1 MEQFFQQLLNGLA
14 VGGIYALVALGY
26 TMVYGVLKLI
36 NFAHGDLFTIGAYL
50 GLTLLVSCNL
60 AGVLPPVVAVLA
72 VFIMVGIMVAIIGCL
87 LERAAYRPLRKA
99 GRLSAVVSALGASIF
114 FQNAVMLVYGARFY
128 VYPDWL
134 RPDFTVDLFGIAV
147 PGVRLMVIAAS
158 VILMLALWAFIQ
170 RTRIGAAVRAVAID
184 QGAARLMGINVDRII
199 SLVFFIGPGLG
210 GAAGLMVGIYYGQID
225 FTMGWSYGLKAI
237 ACRPSI
243 SLEGCHRLHGA
254 DPHPDHPSHG
264 HPGRKDGRQAM
275 NRTIVIVALAAAL
288 LVLPLFT
295 NPYWTDVCVSIGL
308 YALLA
313 LSLNVILGQAGIFH
327 MGHAAFFAVGAYST
341 AILNTMYH
349 WPIFLT
355 MPVAGCAAALFALV
369 VARPIIHLRG
379 DYLLIVTIGIVEIV
393 RIALINDVG
402 GLTGGSNGIFGIS
415 RPVFFGFRIFK
426 PLHFYYL
433 VWGMVGVS
441 LLLFYGLWRSRIGR
455 ALNCIKEDDVAAEGC
470 GINVTHYKLM
480 AFVLGAFWAGMAG
493 TLYAAKM
500 TTIAPESFN
509 FMESV
514 IIFAVVILSGGSQ
527 LGVLVSAFLFIGLPE
542 LLREFSGARMLIF
555 GLAMMLMMIWRPQGL
570 MPPKSRRYGVAAL
583 LEAIKARA
591 CAAADGN
598 AVRLADDARTA
609 EKEGGRA

>member
-1 MEQFFQQLLNGLA
+1 
-14 VGGIYALVALGY
+14 
-26 TMVYGVLKLI
+26 
-36 NFAHGDLFTIGAYL
+36 
-50 GLTLLVSCNL
+50 
-60 AGVLPPVVAVLA
+60 
-72 VFIMVGIMVAIIGCL
+72 
-87 LERAAYRPLRKA
+87 
-99 GRLSAVVSALGASIF
+99 
-114 FQNAVMLVYGARFY
+114 
-128 VYPDWL
+128 
-134 RPDFTVDLFGIAV
+134 
-147 PGVRLMVIAAS
+147 
-158 VILMLALWAFIQ
+158 
-170 RTRIGAAVRAVAID
+170 
-184 QGAARLMGINVDRII
+184 
-199 SLVFFIGPGLG
+199 
-210 GAAGLMVGIYYGQID
+210 
-225 FTMGWSYGLKAI
+225 
-237 ACRPSI
+237 
-243 SLEGCHRLHGA
+243 
-254 DPHPDHPSHG
+254 
-264 HPGRKDGRQAM
+264 M

-555 GLAMMLMMIWRPQGL
+555 GLAMMLMMIWRPQGPHCREGRRPRMSL
-570 MPPKSRRYGVAAL
+570 LQLHEISKIFGGLIAINELSFSVEQGSVVGLIGPNGAGKTTVFNCITGNYKPEHGRITFGGQDITGKRPHNIVEMGIARTFQSIRLFGKLPALENVLAGRHCRLKSGFLSSMLHTPWQRREEKAAVERCMEELEFVGLADHYAEAASSLSYGNQRL
-583 LEAIKARA
+583 LEIARA
-591 CAAADGN
+591 LASDPRLLILDEPAGGMNDQETVALVDTIAAIRDRGITVLLIEHDMRLVMQICEHLVVLENGTLIAQGTPDHVRN
-598 AVRLADDARTA
+598 HPAVIEAYLGSDDSETW
-609 EKEGGRA
+609 